1 MIYFFLSLISNLILN
16 FLKGISIEDP
26 KVKIG
31 MGLIVI
37 FGFLV
42 RLIITMGISV
52 IAERELD
59 KKQIK
64 LT

>member
-1 MIYFFLSLISNLILN
+1 
-16 FLKGISIEDP
+16 
-26 KVKIG
+26 